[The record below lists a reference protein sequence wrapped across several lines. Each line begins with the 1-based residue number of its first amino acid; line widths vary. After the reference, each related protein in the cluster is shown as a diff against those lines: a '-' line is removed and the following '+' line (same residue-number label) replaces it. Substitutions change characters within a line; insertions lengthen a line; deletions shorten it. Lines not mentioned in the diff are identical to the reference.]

1 MTIHPASLPA
11 PSANTPLATPV
22 IAALAPAIALPL
34 VDLRPTG
41 PGRRLALAALA
52 SVTALTGLT
61 ALTTPLPASASDW
74 PQRAIR
80 VVVGFPPGGTTDI
93 MSRVVAAPLQKA
105 LGQPVVVENK
115 PGASGNV
122 ATSEVIRAAAD
133 GYTFMV
139 APISVQT
146 ANPFLFKPTLN
157 PARDLKP
164 LTTLGFAQLYLVAKK
179 DLPVKSATD
188 VVQLAKAQ
196 PGKLSYGS
204 GGPGTQMHLVGEL
217 FKQQAGVDVVH
228 IPYRGAAP
236 ALQDL
241 MAGQIDYYFDP
252 ASGFGHIREG
262 RANLLAVTGKQRSP
276 FFPDTPTLAEVGVDG
291 VELGNW
297 FGVFAPAATPD
308 AIVTRVREALVA
320 AIADEGVKR
329 RFADLGAEA
338 IALDGAAFQE
348 TLDSET
354 QVLSALIKSR
364 NIVID

>member
-1 MTIHPASLPA
+1 MTIRPASPPA
-11 PSANTPLATPV
+11 TSANTPLATPA
-22 IAALAPAIALPL
+22 IAALAPARALPL
-34 VDLRPTG
+34 ADSRPSG
-41 PGRRLALAALA
+41 HRRRFALATLA
-52 SVTALTGLT
+52 SVAALSGLAT
-61 ALTTPLPASASDW
+61 LTTPLPASASDW

-122 ATSEVIRAAAD
+122 ATSEVIRAA
-133 GYTFMV
+133 
-139 APISVQT
+139 
-146 ANPFLFKPTLN
+146 
-157 PARDLKP
+157 
-164 LTTLGFAQLYLVAKK
+164 
-179 DLPVKSATD
+179 
-188 VVQLAKAQ
+188 
-196 PGKLSYGS
+196 
-204 GGPGTQMHLVGEL
+204 
-217 FKQQAGVDVVH
+217 
-228 IPYRGAAP
+228 P

-241 MAGQIDYYFDP
+241 MAGQIDFYFDP
-252 ASGFGHIREG
+252 ASGFSHIREG

-276 FFPDTPTLAEVGVDG
+276 FFPDTPTLAEIGVDG

-308 AIVTRVREALVA
+308 AIVTRMREALVA

-338 IALDGAAFQE
+338 NALDGAAFQA

-354 QVLSALIKSR
+354 QLLSALIKAR